1 MSPLTNITIAKLS
14 HPLSIISPKPQRQKM
29 IEQEAVAAAVV
40 VGAGPSGLAMSACL
54 KTLSIPHV
62 LLEREDCF
70 ASLWKKYA
78 YDRLHLHLR
87 KRFCELP
94 HMHFPPDYPEYVPK
108 AQFLRYLDDYAARFG
123 IEPAYGRSVE
133 SAAYDEGD
141 GKWRVNARVA
151 DSGEVEEYRCRFLV
165 VATGETSDAFVPEV
179 EGIEGFGG
187 KVIHSTGYKNGKEFE
202 NSRVLVVGSGNSG
215 MEIALDLANHGARTS
230 VVVRSPVHVLPK
242 GAANLG
248 LVLLKYLSLPMVDS
262 LLVLLSKLV
271 YGDMSKYGLRRPSE
285 GPFLMKVKY
294 GKYPFIDVGTCQKI
308 KSGEIQLL
316 PALKR
321 VEGNVVEFEGGKSH
335 PFDAVVFCTGFKRS
349 THKWLKAHDYL
360 LNEDGIPKPSS
371 PNHWK
376 GEKGLYCVGLSRRGF
391 YGAASDAQNVADDIK
406 AQL

>member
-1 MSPLTNITIAKLS
+1 ME
-14 HPLSIISPKPQRQKM
+14 H
-29 IEQEAVAAAVV
+29 EAAAAVVV
-40 VGAGPSGLAMSACL
+40 VGAGPSGLAASACL

-62 LLEREDCF
+62 VLEREDCF

-108 AQFLRYLDDYAARFG
+108 DQLLRYFDDYVARFG

-133 SAAYDEGD
+133 SAVYDEGD
-141 GKWRVNARVA
+141 GRWRVGARDVG
-151 DSGEVEEYRCRFLV
+151 SGEVVEYRCRFLV
-165 VATGETSDAFVPEV
+165 VATGESSDAFIPEV

-187 KVIHSTGYKNGKEFE
+187 KVIHSTRYKNGKEFE

-230 VVVRSPVHVLPK
+230 IVVRSPVHVLSR
-242 GAANLG
+242 GIANLG
-248 LVLLKYLSLPMVDS
+248 LALLKYFSLATVDS

-285 GPFLMKVKY
+285 GPFLMKTKY
-294 GKYPFIDVGTCQKI
+294 GKYPFIDLGTCQKI
-308 KSGEIQLL
+308 KSGEIQVL

-321 VEGNVVEFEGGKSH
+321 IEGDVAEFEDGKSY
-335 PFDAVVFCTGFKRS
+335 PFDAIVFCTGFKRS
-349 THKWLKAHDYL
+349 THKWLKGDDYL
-360 LNEDGIPKPSS
+360 LNEDGIAKPSF

-406 AQL
+406 SQL